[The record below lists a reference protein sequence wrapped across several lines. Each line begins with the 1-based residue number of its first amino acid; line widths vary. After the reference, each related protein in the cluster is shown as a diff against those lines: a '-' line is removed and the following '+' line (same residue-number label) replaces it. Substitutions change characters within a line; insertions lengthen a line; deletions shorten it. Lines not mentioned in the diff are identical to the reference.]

1 MPWQRTRAALCSDG
15 VEGMDPRQRQRTRLY
30 EATTSAAP
38 IPLLL
43 CCSTAHSGVVG
54 VLSSV
59 LNRESLTS

>member
-1 MPWQRTRAALCSDG
+1 
-15 VEGMDPRQRQRTRLY
+15 MDPRQRQRTRLY

-38 IPLLL
+38 VPLLL